1 MASNSVPPVSG
12 SMSIRPAPTTPF
24 LCLVAVGTL
33 AAGRATAQQF
43 DLADPVPPDPAV
55 TTGTLANG
63 LTYFIHEN
71 DEPENRAALR
81 LVVDAGSILED
92 DDQLGLAHFVEHM
105 AFNGTENFEKQE
117 LVSYLES
124 IGMQFGPDLNAYTSF
139 DETVYMLQVPMDD
152 PEVLATAFQI
162 LADWAGGVLFDPEEV
177 DAERGVVIEEWR
189 GRLGG
194 TDRIQDEQLPLI
206 FHGSRYADR
215 LPIGDPE
222 ILAHAPVERLRSFYE
237 DWYRP
242 GLMAV
247 VAVGDFDGDAIE
259 GLIREHFG
267 GLVGPDNPRPRT
279 EADVPIDHPPLIS
292 IGTDPEFP
300 AAQVQVLYKLA
311 ESPRGTVAGFRLA
324 RVQSLFARMLNERLG
339 ELTYQANPPF
349 AVASASVTN
358 LGRGVDASQ
367 FNAAV
372 ASGGYM
378 RALDAVLT
386 EVARVARHGFTAV
399 ELEREKT
406 SLRRSYERR
415 LAEAEDRSS
424 ASLANRYTRAFLNGD
439 PYPSVE
445 TEVALLDA
453 VLPGITPAETSAF
466 ARQWLTDE
474 GRVVL
479 VAGPEGA
486 GLDVPDEDEVT
497 EVFAA
502 VAAKDIEPYVAVD
515 LDVPLLAEIPEGSPV
530 IAEESVN
537 EIGVTIWELA
547 NGVRVVLKPTG
558 YSDDEI
564 VFRGTSPG
572 GTSLAPEEILG
583 HVLPITRMPD
593 GDLGAI
599 IARGGVGEL
608 GPVALNRH
616 LSDKEA
622 SAVPFVGSLTE
633 EIRGSASPQD
643 METAL
648 QLIYQRFTAPRM
660 DEPVFQSLKS
670 QIPVL
675 ANLGFLPSMMFLDT
689 LAAYMGQ
696 GHPRGPQTLAQQI
709 RDKRAAEL
717 DVAMGFYRDRFAD
730 ASDFTFYF
738 VGAFDLDGIRPLVE
752 TYLGGLPSLGRTED
766 WIDHAVDPPPGVIER
781 TIYKGIA
788 PQSTTAIFFRGD
800 GEYSPEES
808 MVIGAMAAILQTRL
822 RERLREELGGTYS
835 VGVSGGISYR
845 PDEEYSVGIQF
856 GSDPRRTEEL
866 GAAVFEEIER
876 LKADG
881 PDAEVVDN
889 IREAQRR
896 SKETSLER
904 NTYWL
909 GQLAAHESARRD
921 IRGIPSYDLIEAW
934 TAEQVRQAANQYLRT
949 DRYMK
954 FVLLPEYMMAR
965 ARVAAGSPVPVEV
978 IPSGEFV
985 RQGATDLA
993 DALRALYPSFNV
1005 NTQPISGASTL
1016 ARPANLRGLAPD
1028 HALVLVNGK
1037 RRHRTAAIAWHGNG
1051 LADGAQGP
1059 DFALIPALALR
1070 EAEILRDG
1078 AGPRH
1083 GSDAIAGVIN
1093 FALKNDRSGGTIEYG
1108 TGGHLLGDP
1117 SAPFERGVFPGDGE
1131 MHTVSGNVGLPIG
1144 QSGFLNLT
1152 GEYGSAMPTD
1162 RSMQR
1167 NDALA
1172 LIGSGNTS
1180 VREPAQI
1187 WGSPEVSDDIKLWAN
1202 SGYSLLGGI
1211 AHLHFHGNY
1220 ASRQVEGGS
1229 HFLNPNTRGGVFGST
1244 GGAGAGALLIGDMLD
1259 ARDGVVDGSA
1269 GCPAVRVEGGLV
1281 ASDAENQA
1289 NWRRV
1294 LEDPNCF
1301 TFRKMFPGGL
1311 TPQVGA
1317 HLMDGSAVG
1326 GLRLNWGS
1334 LSLDASGGWG
1344 RSNMDFYSYNTVN
1357 ASLGPDQP
1365 CSDKGSSPAVPDQP
1379 CIPYFNPGSQ
1389 DQRET
1394 TVNVDL
1400 SYAKSETT
1408 NIAGGFEWRK
1418 EAFEIVEGDGAS
1430 WTAGLLA
1437 VQGFTPGSSGFTGFG
1452 PFAAGKWD
1460 RTSVAGYGDIE
1471 FREADNKWLV
1481 DVAGR
1486 LENFSDFGLA
1496 VSGRVAARLSL
1507 TGSFSLRGALGTGFR
1522 APTPGQHNAFN
1533 TSTIHEPGI
1542 TEPVNSG
1549 TIPATSHVAEAYG
1562 GEPIKPEKSVN
1573 ASFGAVLGQGGFQL
1587 AADYFL
1593 IDVSDRLT
1601 LSRNFEPT
1609 GEDIDRLLDE
1619 GITPSPGVIDRF
1631 RFFTNDLATRTQ
1643 GVDVVATYQ
1652 VETGQGTT
1660 SLTSAW
1666 NRTTTRVTR
1675 HNDRTLSDLRIRILE
1690 EGLPGLRGN
1699 VSVNHTFP
1707 GGTRALVRANYWG
1720 GYFDALTPHYESDA
1734 SNTIDYPGR
1743 VLVDAEV
1750 ARTWMDRWT
1759 LTLGARNMLNNL
1771 PEEYSGAADGPGNRY
1786 GPLTPFGFN
1795 GAFFYTRL
1803 TYSW

>member
-1 MASNSVPPVSG
+1 MT
-12 SMSIRPAPTTPF
+12 IQPAPTIAF
-24 LCLVAVGTL
+24 LCYALFAL
-33 AAGRATAQQF
+33 ATGGASGQQY
-43 DLADPVPPDPAV
+43 DPGDPIPPDPAV
-55 TTGTLANG
+55 MTGTLANG

-71 DEPENRAALR
+71 GEPENRAALR
-81 LVVDAGSILED
+81 LVVNAGSILED

-105 AFNGTENFEKQE
+105 AFNGTENFAKQE

-124 IGMQFGPDLNAYTSF
+124 IGMRFGPDLNAYTSF

-162 LADWAGGVLFDPEEV
+162 LVDWAGGVLFDPEEV
-177 DAERGVVIEEWR
+177 DNERGVVIEEWR
-189 GRLGG
+189 RRLGG
-194 TDRIQDEQLPLI
+194 SDRIQDEQFPVI
-206 FHGSRYADR
+206 FHGSHYAER

-222 ILAHAPVERLRSFYE
+222 ILANAPVERLRSFYE

-242 GLMAV
+242 DLMAV

-259 GLIREHFG
+259 AAIREAFS
-267 GLVGPDNPRPRT
+267 GLQGPGDRRPRT

-292 IGTDPEFP
+292 IATDPEMP
-300 AAQVQVLYKLA
+300 AAQVGVLYKHS
-311 ESPRGTVAGFRLA
+311 ESSRGTVADFRRA
-324 RVQSLFARMLNERLG
+324 RVRSLHARMLNVRLS
-339 ELTYQANPPF
+339 ELVYQADPPF
-349 AVASASVTN
+349 ASASASTTN
-358 LGRGVDASQ
+358 LVRGADASD
-367 FNAAV
+367 FSAV
-372 ASGGYM
+372 LASGGYM
-378 RALDAVLT
+378 RALDALLT
-386 EVARVARHGFTAV
+386 EVERVARHGFTAV
-399 ELEREKT
+399 ELEREKA

-424 ASLANRYTRAFLNGD
+424 SSLANRYAQAFLNGD

-453 VLPGITPAETSAF
+453 VLPGITLGETSAF
-466 ARQWLTDE
+466 AREWLSGE

-479 VAGPEGA
+479 VAGPERA
-486 GLDVPDEDEVT
+486 GLDVPDEEVVA

-502 VAAKDIEPYVAVD
+502 VAAKEIEPYVAVD

-558 YSDDEI
+558 FSDDEI

-583 HVLPITRMPD
+583 HVLPITLMPA

-599 IARGGVGEL
+599 VAEGGVGEL

-622 SAVPFVGSLTE
+622 SAVPFIGPLTE
-633 EIRGSASPQD
+633 EIRGSASQQD

-670 QIPVL
+670 QIPLL
-675 ANLGFLPSMMFLDT
+675 ANLRFLPSMMFLDT
-689 LAAYMGQ
+689 LAAYRGQ
-696 GHPRGPQTLAQQI
+696 GHPRGPQTLAQQV

-717 DVAMGFYRDRFAD
+717 DVAMDFYRDRFAD

-766 WIDHAVDPPPGVIER
+766 WIDHGVDPPPGVIEK

-808 MVIGAMAAILQTRL
+808 MVIGAMAGILQTRL

-845 PDEEYSVGIQF
+845 PDEEYSVVIQF

-866 GAAVFEEIER
+866 SAAVFEEIER

-881 PDAEVVDN
+881 PDAQMVDN

-896 SKETSLER
+896 SKETNLER
-904 NTYWL
+904 NAYWL
-909 GQLAAHESARRD
+909 GRLAALENARLD
-921 IRGIPSYDLIEAW
+921 IREIPSYGLIEGW
-934 TAEQVRQAANQYLRT
+934 TAEQVRQAANRYLRT

-954 FVLLPEYMMAR
+954 FVLLPEYMMPR
-965 ARVAAGSPVPVEV
+965 ARIAAGSPVPVDV
-978 IPSGEFV
+978 IPPGEFV
-985 RQGATDLA
+985 HQGATDLA
-993 DALRALYPSFNV
+993 DALRTLHPSFNV
-1005 NTQPISGASTL
+1005 STQPISGASTF

-1051 LADGAQGP
+1051 LADGTQGP
-1059 DFALIPALALR
+1059 DLALIPTLALR

-1078 AGPRH
+1078 AAPRH
-1083 GSDAIAGVIN
+1083 GSDALAGVIN
-1093 FALKNDRSGGTIEYG
+1093 FALKNDRSGGTIEYR

-1117 SAPFERGVFPGDGE
+1117 AVPFERGVLPGDGE
-1131 MHTVSGNVGLPIG
+1131 MRTVAGNVGLPIG

-1162 RSMQR
+1162 RSVQR
-1167 NDALA
+1167 SDALA

-1180 VREPAQI
+1180 VRDPAQI
-1187 WGSPEVSDDIKLWAN
+1187 WDSPEVSDDIKLWAN
-1202 SGYSLLGGI
+1202 SGYSFLEGI

-1244 GGAGAGALLIGDMLD
+1244 DGSGGGALLIADMLD

-1281 ASDAENQA
+1281 APDAENQA

-1301 TFRKMFPGGL
+1301 TFRQMFPGGL

-1317 HLMDGSAVG
+1317 HTLDGSAVG
-1326 GLRLNWGS
+1326 GLRANWGS

-1365 CSDKGSSPAVPDQP
+1365 CSDKGTSPAVPDQP
-1379 CIPYFNPGSQ
+1379 CTPYFNPGSY

-1400 SYAKSETT
+1400 SYAKSEAT
-1408 NIAGGFEWRK
+1408 NIAAGFEWRK
-1418 EAFEIVEGDGAS
+1418 EAFKIVEGDGAS
-1430 WTAGLLA
+1430 WTAGPLA
-1437 VQGFTPGSSGFTGFG
+1437 AQGFTPGASGFTGFG

-1460 RTSVAGYGDIE
+1460 RSSIAAYGDIE

-1496 VSGRVAARLSL
+1496 ISGSVAARLRL
-1507 TGSFSLRGALGTGFR
+1507 IGAVALRGALATGFR
-1522 APTPGQHNAFN
+1522 APTPGQQNAFN
-1533 TSTIHEPGI
+1533 ISVIHEPGFMD
-1542 TEPVNSG
+1542 PVNSG
-1549 TIPATSHVAEAYG
+1549 TIPSTSHVSEPHG
-1562 GEPIKPEKSVN
+1562 GALIKPEKSVN

-1601 LSRNFEPT
+1601 LSRNFEPS

-1619 GITPSPGVIDRF
+1619 GIVPSRGVLDRF

-1666 NRTTTRVTR
+1666 NWTTTRVTR
-1675 HNDRTLSDLRIRILE
+1675 HNDRTLSDLRVRILE

-1699 VSVNHTFP
+1699 VSVNQAFP
-1707 GGTRALVRANYWG
+1707 VGTRALVRANYWG
-1720 GYFDALTPHYESDA
+1720 GYFDALTPYYELDA
-1734 SNTIDYPGR
+1734 SNIIDYPGR

-1750 ARTWMDRWT
+1750 AQTFLDRWT
-1759 LTLGARNMLNNL
+1759 LTLGAQNALNTL
-1771 PEEYSGAADGPGNRY
+1771 PEEYSGAADGLGNRY